1 MTEVPVLLVYG
12 TTVFAGNPIKN
23 SYDALAQAC
32 GATSIALPHCGIGN
46 IWATYTAFATDIN
59 RHLGRGPDSLAAGEE
74 PAILVGHSAA
84 GPHIAIYLAD
94 HPGDRAIL
102 LASPMGGL
110 DYLEPI
116 NAAIRFATTFCLP
129 VVRSLIH
136 GLFPLLED
144 LSPQSQFLAAVRSK
158 VELYADRVVVI
169 AAIHDHVVPWRS
181 SCIPGAPMVLLVD
194 AEEEYSHFL
203 RVGDPSVMC
212 LYAPGSGHLEC
223 LKQSVVAELIAHYVA
238 ELRSESAPVTP
249 LRLVSA

>member
-12 TTVFAGNPIKN
+12 TTVFAGTPIAS

-32 GATSIALPHCGIGN
+32 GATPVALPYAGMTD
-46 IWATYTAFATDIN
+46 IWATDTAFAADID
-59 RHLGRGPDSLAAGEE
+59 RRLGRGPHALPADED

-84 GPHIAIYLAD
+84 GPHIAMYLAD
-94 HPGDRAIL
+94 HPNDRAIM
-102 LASPMGGL
+102 LASPMNGL
-110 DYLEPI
+110 EYLEPV
-116 NAAIRFATTFCLP
+116 NTMIRFATTFCLP

-144 LSPQSQFLAAVRSK
+144 LSPQSQFLAAVRSR
-158 VELYADRVVVI
+158 VESYADRVVVI

-194 AEEEYSHFL
+194 AEEEYSHYL
-203 RVGDPSVMC
+203 RLGDPSVMC